1 MKRKIGAWALFL
13 SFFLF
18 LQLGATSHWKIAD
31 QAYTSGVSA
40 KPAYMFFG
48 FAAMGVISI
57 LVVRRKW
64 RSVLER
70 SSRRE

>member
-1 MKRKIGAWALFL
+1 MSRDMKRKIGAWALFL

-18 LQLGATSHWKIAD
+18 LQLGATSYWKIAD
-31 QAYTSGVSA
+31 QAY
-40 KPAYMFFG
+40 MFFG
-48 FAAMGVISI
+48 LAAMGVISI

-70 SSRRE
+70 SARRE